1 MATRVGVD
9 VGGTYTDVV
18 FYDDNSGEVRI
29 GKVPTV
35 PNAPE
40 EGVETGVSTLLEA
53 AELAACEYFLHGT
66 TVGLNTIL
74 QRSGPAIGL
83 LCTHGFRDV
92 LEIRRTERDDPYGL
106 FATPVSPLVPRKLRL
121 PVTERLLG
129 TGEVLTPFDPT
140 DVRAAYD
147 VFAAADVA
155 TIAVAFLH
163 AYANPEHELEAARVL
178 REAGFAGEISLSHR
192 VSGEYREYERTATT
206 VIDAYLR
213 PSMRAYL
220 GHLEQALGDTGFA
233 GELRMVRPD
242 GGAITF
248 REAAD
253 RPFETILSGP
263 VGGVQGACELADDLD
278 LDDIIT
284 ADVGG
289 TSFDTALVSEGSA
302 RLLYE
307 GQVAGMPIQAAWVD
321 VRSIG
326 AGGGSVAYVDD
337 GGLLRVGP
345 RSAGAHPGPACY
357 DRGGVEPTVTDAALV
372 LGMLPRTLASGL
384 QPEPARAEDA
394 LITLTEPLGLDVAAV
409 ARGVMVI
416 ASAAMA
422 GTMREITVQQGRDP
436 RDATLM
442 AFGGAGPLFATLL
455 ARDLEIPRIVIP
467 PYPGNFSAWGMLGAE
482 LARTATRTRVKALTD
497 AALEEAQQIFAELFA
512 TIEARTSPGARERV
526 REVTFDMRYKGQE
539 HAVTVTAPSDGG
551 VTAVTPQALTEL
563 FVEAYLK
570 TFEYTLE
577 FEPEIVTLRATER
590 EPLARRKAELQ
601 RSVRAEN
608 TVAASKVRAYSFA
621 EDGWLDFTHVD
632 RSSLEPGAV
641 LEGPAIVLEETA
653 TTYID
658 QGFSA
663 LVDASGALF
672 VTIDHR

>member
-9 VGGTYTDVV
+9 VGGTFTDVV
-18 FYDDNSGEVRI
+18 FYDDSSGEVRI

-35 PNAPE
+35 PAAPE
-40 EGVETGVSTLLEA
+40 QGVESGVSTLLDA

-83 LCTHGFRDV
+83 LSTRGFRDV

-106 FATPVSPLVPRKLRL
+106 FAQPFLPLVPRKLRL

-129 TGEVLTPFDPT
+129 SGEVLTALDAA
-140 DVRAAYD
+140 DVRDAHE
-147 VFAAADVA
+147 VFNQAGVA

-163 AYANPEHELEAARVL
+163 AYANPVHELEAARIL
-178 REAGFAGEISLSHR
+178 REAGFDGELSLSHL

-206 VIDAYLR
+206 VVDAYLR

-220 GHLEQALGDTGFA
+220 EHLEQSLADAGYT

-248 REAAD
+248 KEAAE

-263 VGGVQGACELADDLD
+263 VGGVQGACELSQNLG
-278 LDDIIT
+278 LDDVIT
-284 ADVGG
+284 VDVGG
-289 TSFDTALVSEGSA
+289 TSFDTALVSDGAA

-307 GQVAGMPIQAAWVD
+307 GNVAGIPIQAAWVD

-357 DRGGVEPTVTDAALV
+357 GRGGVEPTVTDAALV
-372 LGMLPRTLASGL
+372 LGMLPATLASGMRPEL
-384 QPEPARAEDA
+384 QQAEDA
-394 LITLTEPLGLDVAAV
+394 LATLAGPLELDVAGV

-436 RDATLM
+436 REATLM

-455 ARDLEIPRIVIP
+455 ASELEIPRIVIP

-482 LARTATRTRVKALTD
+482 LARTATRTRVMGLTGE
-497 AALEEAQQIFAELFA
+497 ALEEAKHIFTELFK
-512 TIEARTSPGARERV
+512 TIEARTSATGRERV
-526 REVTFDMRYKGQE
+526 REIAFDMRYKGQE
-539 HAVTVTAPSDGG
+539 HTVTVNAPSEGERS
-551 VTAVTPQALTEL
+551 TVTPEALIEL
-563 FVEAYLK
+563 FTEAYTK
-570 TFEYTLE
+570 TFAYTLE

-590 EPLARRKAELQ
+590 EPLPRRKAE
-601 RSVRAEN
+601 RRPPARAN
-608 TVAASKVRAYSFA
+608 GTAKTSHMRAFSFA
-621 EDGWLDFTHVD
+621 EERWLDFAHVERD
-632 RSSLEPGAV
+632 GLVPGAV
-641 LEGPAIVLEETA
+641 IEGPAILLEETA

-658 QGFSA
+658 VGFSGA
-663 LVDASGALF
+663 VEASGALF
-672 VTIDHR
+672 VTRLEH